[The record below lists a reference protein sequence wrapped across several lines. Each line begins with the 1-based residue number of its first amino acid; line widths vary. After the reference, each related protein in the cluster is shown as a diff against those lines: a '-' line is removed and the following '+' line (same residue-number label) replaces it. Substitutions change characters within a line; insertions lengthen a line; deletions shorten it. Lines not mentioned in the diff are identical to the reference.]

1 MLMDNPNGPAYLIVG
16 RGRWGTRM
24 HAMLVGE
31 GRRAELASG
40 LRRGANESTG
50 AYEARLAQTFSD
62 SSAQIVWLCVPSGA
76 HVPVLIRAAFATGLH
91 VIVEKPWVYSREETT
106 LLHDAA
112 TKAGLKG
119 GVHFEYCLLSKVE
132 NWRRQ
137 YEQAQGVGF
146 GGTFNVHAADH
157 LGISAM
163 QNLGSHLMAMREYA
177 VPHSRL
183 SKIYCGYELPDER
196 MVWLDSEK
204 QRVATIDFLG
214 SKEPIVQ
221 RFLARFENSLDGTT
235 FPFDFVFAHRVN
247 ENLRLT
253 RG

>member
-1 MLMDNPNGPAYLIVG
+1 MDNATGPAYLIVG
-16 RGRWGTRM
+16 KGRWGTRM

-31 GRRAELASG
+31 GRRAEFASG
-40 LRRGANESTG
+40 LRRQPDESSS
-50 AYEARLAQTFSD
+50 AHESRLTQMFSD
-62 SSAQIVWLCVPSGA
+62 SAAQIAWLCVPPGV
-76 HVPVLIRAAFATGLH
+76 HVPILIRSAFAAGLH
-91 VIVEKPWVYSREETT
+91 VIVEKPWIYSREETG
-106 LLHDAA
+106 LLQDAA
-112 TKAGLKG
+112 TQAGLKG
-119 GVHFEYCLLSKVE
+119 GVHFEYCLLSEIE

-137 YEQAQGVGF
+137 YEQQKDLEF

-196 MVWLDSEK
+196 RVWLASDEE
-204 QRVATIDFLG
+204 RVASIDFLG

-221 RFLARFENSLDGTT
+221 RFVARFENSLDGKP
-235 FPFDFVFAHRVN
+235 FPFDFDFAQRVN
-247 ENLRLT
+247 EKFR
-253 RG
+253 